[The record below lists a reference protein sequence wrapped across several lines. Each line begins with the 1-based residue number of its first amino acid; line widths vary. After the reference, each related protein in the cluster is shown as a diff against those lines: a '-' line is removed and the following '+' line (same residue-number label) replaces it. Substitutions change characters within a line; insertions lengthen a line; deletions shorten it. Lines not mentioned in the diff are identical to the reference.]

1 MRRRRGPRRLR
12 ERVGAWGRRPC
23 AGSAGRGESVG
34 SPAPAEAAENA
45 ELGVAVAERE
55 GRGAEAAR
63 GAGPRSE
70 AVFWLFVW
78 KKMAH
83 KPRKFDR

>member
-1 MRRRRGPRRLR
+1 M
-12 ERVGAWGRRPC
+12 
-23 AGSAGRGESVG
+23 G

-70 AVFWLFVW
+70 AVFWFFVC
-78 KKMAH
+78 KKMAQTLTVNYDVEQNQFA
-83 KPRKFDR
+83 KLTPKLLC